1 MPDRRTCAL
10 IRCMVRP
17 LVSDNST
24 MPARS
29 LKLAIQ
35 ALRPLRSRSA
45 PLWQI
50 RTDRG
55 RWGTSVPTVSLSS
68 KLQTASGLREASAS
82 ADSRP
87 NSVGSTGAEQ
97 RQQDGRLLAGEERA
111 RADAH
116 SAREDRRL
124 HGSLNERRVLEWQT
138 S

>member
-10 IRCMVRP
+10 IRCRVRP

-55 RWGTSVPTVSLSS
+55 RWGASVPTVSLSS
-68 KLQTASGLREASAS
+68 KLRTASGLREGPAFSGLPRELGRGYRS
-82 ADSRP
+82 
-87 NSVGSTGAEQ
+87 GAETTN
-97 RQQDGRLLAGEERA
+97 RRHLVGEERD
-111 RADAH
+111 RADAP
-116 SAREDRRL
+116 S
-124 HGSLNERRVLEWQT
+124 G
-138 S
+138 